1 MPTPDH
7 IIDRMQ
13 PVNPAFK
20 AVLDRLHAAEPKG
33 LEFEITALREE
44 IRQLREDLAPV
55 PSLILTGRQV
65 LDEFKRLNS
74 IA

>member
-1 MPTPDH
+1 MPAKDY
-7 IIDRMQ
+7 RQ
-13 PVNPAFK
+13 QVNPSFASMMEAFK
-20 AVLDRLHAAEPKG
+20 APEATG
-33 LEFEITALREE
+33 LEADISALREE

-74 IA
+74 VANP